1 MNLAQQENVQVYELR
16 VFSGRA
22 NPQLSQRICDHLGTH
37 PGQIALDNFPDGEI
51 SCKIEEDVRGRDVF
65 IVQPTCPPVNDTLM
79 ELLVMIDSFK
89 RASAERIT
97 AVIPYFGYARQDR
110 KDEGRVPISAKLVAN
125 MIAQAGASRVL
136 AMDLH
141 AEQIQGFFDIPVD
154 HLYAAPVID
163 DHFTQTLGLKE
174 DEFVVVSPDE
184 GSIKRVLKHA
194 RRLGGPL
201 AIVDK
206 RRSGS
211 TTKQANLI
219 GAPIKDKVALI
230 FDDMI
235 STASSITGAAEM
247 VHQAGARE
255 VYLAATHGVL
265 CGPSLE
271 RISRCPAKGVIITDT
286 IPLSGKGENADLS
299 KITVLSVAG
308 LLADAIR
315 RIHYN
320 QSVSALFNDSQP
332 GRQGGA

>member
-1 MNLAQQENVQVYELR
+1 MSLAQQSNAPGYQLK

-22 NPQLSQRICDHLGTH
+22 NPELARRICDCLGIE
-37 PGQIALDNFPDGEI
+37 PGRITMDNFADGEI
-51 SCKIEEDVRGRDVF
+51 ACKIEEDVRGRDVF
-65 IVQPTCPPVNDTLM
+65 IIQPTCPPVNDSLM
-79 ELLVMIDSFK
+79 ELLIMIDSFK

-125 MIAQAGASRVL
+125 MITRAGANRVL

-163 DHFTQTLGLKE
+163 DHFLATLSLREE
-174 DEFVVVSPDE
+174 DFVVVSPDQ

-194 RRLGGPL
+194 RRLGGQL

-211 TTKQANLI
+211 VTRPANLI

-230 FDDMI
+230 LDDMI
-235 STASSITGAAEM
+235 STASSIAGAAEI
-247 VHQAGARE
+247 VHQSGAKE
-255 VYLAATHGVL
+255 IYLAATHGVF
-265 CGPSLE
+265 CGPALE
-271 RISRCPAKGVIITDT
+271 MLRTCPAKGVIVTDT
-286 IPLSGKGENADLS
+286 IPLPRQGGDSQTS
-299 KITVLSVAG
+299 KITVLSVDR
-308 LLADAIR
+308 LLADAIS
-315 RIHYN
+315 RIHFN
-320 QSVSALFNDSQP
+320 QSVSALFRETRAIREGD
-332 GRQGGA
+332 A